1 MFIFVFYTSCEVK
14 RGLSFSYLI
23 YRTKELKAGNQSEIY
38 DYITN
43 PAYEYGL
50 LYLRYRAV
58 LSLMSLHEVLF
69 NFVLGIYKRTVIYV
83 L

>member
-1 MFIFVFYTSCEVK
+1 MYIFNFYTSCVVK

-23 YRTKELKAGNQSEIY
+23 YKTKELKAVNQSEIY

-43 PAYEYGL
+43 PANGL
-50 LYLRYRAV
+50 VYLRYRAV
-58 LSLMSLHEVLF
+58 LSLMSPHEDFLTS
-69 NFVLGIYKRTVIYV
+69 YWVIYI